1 MNKLS
6 SKHYL
11 FFICTVSF
19 IGLRSYSSIFIS
31 MGGADTW
38 LAGLI
43 AGVIYLAYLY
53 FIIYVCKKTNN
64 FDIKDIFKKTYPKW
78 LSSILIFIFALA
90 LFLTSIESAAA
101 QSDSIHSN
109 IFIETPIWYS
119 LLFFIIPAAYLIT
132 RRLETLVIVIL
143 VTIVLVFS
151 TMFLVELF
159 TFHYQHYSYLLPIMA
174 LGVNKEFI
182 LCILLI
188 LGAFSSTAV
197 TFPFLKYVEKKEKL
211 GKFTIIG
218 GLIIV
223 FISIASVVS
232 AVTTFGP
239 LRSSNI
245 YYPEFL
251 RVQRIQIQGFIE
263 FGDLLFISKTTC
275 LWFLKYVICA
285 VAILYLY
292 KDKFTN
298 KKVYALIYSIVAYIC
313 AFIISRNHYLL
324 FDYLRYYQLIA
335 LVLLGVIPFIT
346 FSIYYFKFKKNLKTQ
361 AAGNGNNTGPNKNI
375 SNNNTQNT
383 TTQNNNPSNTDTLI
397 DQNSLNTQDNSNTQG
412 YLKNRKISNTQ
423 DNSINQNGS
432 NNQGGSYNE
441 GGLNNPNNQYSSNTQ
456 GVLNNQNNFSN
467 NIGTNF
473 PNSFGNKNYYNSNN
487 DTINSIIN
495 NRSNNPINSIS
506 GNDFNAQNNLNNT
519 NSSNN
524 QNANNPNETNNS
536 NTQDEA
542 NGSYVFG
549 NYNDSQSNN
558 QSNNQN
564 INGNNSTNSYN
575 QMNTNNGNMD
585 SSTKGNPTDNTD
597 SFAQSNIS
605 GNFFFP
611 SSSKPKE

>member
-31 MGGADTW
+31 MGGANTW

-78 LSSILIFIFALA
+78 LSTILTFIFALA
-90 LFLTSIESAAA
+90 LFLTSVESAAS

-109 IFIETPIWYS
+109 IFLETPIWYS

-132 RRLETLVIVIL
+132 RRLDTLLSVIIITL
-143 VTIVLVFS
+143 ILVFS

-159 TFHYQHYSYLLPIMA
+159 TFHYQHYTYLLPIMS

-188 LGAFSSTAV
+188 LGAFCSTAV
-197 TFPFLKYVEKKEKL
+197 TFPLLKYVEKKEKL
-211 GKFTIIG
+211 SKFTMIG
-218 GLIIV
+218 GLIII

-239 LRSSNI
+239 LRASNI

-251 RVQRIQIQGFIE
+251 RVQRIQLQGFIE

-285 VAILYLY
+285 VSILYLY

-298 KKVYALIYSIVAYIC
+298 KKIYAVIYSIVAYIC
-313 AFIISRNHYLL
+313 AFIVSRNHYFL
-324 FDYLRYYQLIA
+324 FDYLRYYHLVA

-361 AAGNGNNTGPNKNI
+361 AAGNGNNTESNNKNVQ
-375 SNNNTQNT
+375 SNN
-383 TTQNNNPSNTDTLI
+383 
-397 DQNSLNTQDNSNTQG
+397 
-412 YLKNRKISNTQ
+412 
-423 DNSINQNGS
+423 INQNGS
-432 NNQGGSYNE
+432 NNQDA
-441 GGLNNPNNQYSSNTQ
+441 LNN
-456 GVLNNQNNFSN
+456 G
-467 NIGTNF
+467 G
-473 PNSFGNKNYYNSNN
+473 NSNN
-487 DTINSIIN
+487 
-495 NRSNNPINSIS
+495 
-506 GNDFNAQNNLNNT
+506 
-519 NSSNN
+519 
-524 QNANNPNETNNS
+524 
-536 NTQDEA
+536 QDES

-549 NYNDSQSNN
+549 NYNDFQNNNQDNNQNSQSNN
-558 QSNNQN
+558 QNNNANLSNQ
-564 INGNNSTNSYN
+564 INNNTEN
-575 QMNTNNGNMD
+575 
-585 SSTKGNPTDNTD
+585 
-597 SFAQSNIS
+597 
-605 GNFFFP
+605 
-611 SSSKPKE
+611 